1 MKFSTADWI
10 EKRKRG
16 LGRFLIYDGILITGG
31 PFAVVMQI
39 VGYFLFG
46 GQYDTFGEYFSASKT
61 WITFFLHATLFGL
74 IMGFVN
80 WRRNERAF
88 ANPDADGQNDV

>member
-1 MKFSTADWI
+1 MKYSDADWI

-16 LGRFLIYDGILITGG
+16 LGRYLMFDGILMTGG

-46 GQYDTFGEYFSASKT
+46 DQYNSFGEYFSASKT
-61 WITFFLHATLFGL
+61 WITFLFHGTLFGL
-74 IMGFVN
+74 IMGFIN
-80 WRRNERAF
+80 WRRNERNF
-88 ANPDADGQNDV
+88 TTQSRPDDTS